1 MVKVSSGFFQRRRGF
16 DFSRIQN
23 APFASQL
30 KNNVCV
36 CILKQVL

>member
-1 MVKVSSGFFQRRRGF
+1 MVKVSSGFFQRRGF

-30 KNNVCV
+30 KNSVCV